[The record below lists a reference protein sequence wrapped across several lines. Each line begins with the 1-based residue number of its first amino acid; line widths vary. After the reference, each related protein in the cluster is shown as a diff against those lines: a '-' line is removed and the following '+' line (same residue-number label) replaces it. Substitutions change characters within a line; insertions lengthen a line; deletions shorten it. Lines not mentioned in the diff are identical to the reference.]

1 MGAAE
6 VQVLSLTV
14 WLGPG
19 LLHSGTGGDSGGV
32 VSFDFELLGGR
43 RSMHGDTSGS
53 ASEFAGLR
61 ALPFSE
67 SDSKLVS
74 LLLLGRVKE

>member
-1 MGAAE
+1 MDAAE
-6 VQVLSLTV
+6 VQVLLLTV

-19 LLHSGTGGDSGGV
+19 LLHSGTGDSGGV

-74 LLLLGRVKE
+74 LLLGRVKEA